1 MHTILLFLILT
12 HHLLFCKL
20 NKKPFAIKIL
30 SLFFACCSLLI
41 CSVLFLESSCAAA
54 YADVDATPQIC
65 LSAALNRRHAETIG
79 HPLFNSPFFVL
90 PFIISASTTTATS
103 ANITLPNRIF
113 LHPILKKREVAIR
126 H

>member
-41 CSVLFLESSCAAA
+41 CSVFFFGELLRRCVRGRGCYAA
-54 YADVDATPQIC
+54 D
-65 LSAALNRRHAETIG
+65 LSLCCSKQKTRRNDRAPT
-79 HPLFNSPFFVL
+79 F
-90 PFIISASTTTATS
+90 
-103 ANITLPNRIF
+103 
-113 LHPILKKREVAIR
+113 
-126 H
+126 